1 MDTDNIFK
9 DFEIISMYTDDQAVS
24 DGVLADI
31 SSFNIF
37 LDGKPVNRIT
47 GYLYDE
53 LMRSVCHD
61 TQKLRSVLK
70 TKLSLAAMP
79 KDDPQ
84 DGYFYLVPLNLWAVR
99 NEVGGYTLMFP
110 EDY

>member
-9 DFEIISMYTDDQAVS
+9 DFEIISVYTDEHAVS
-24 DGVLADI
+24 DGVLVDI
-31 SSFNIF
+31 TSFNIF

-47 GYLYDE
+47 SRLHHRLMQCANYDKDE
-53 LMRSVCHD
+53 LQYIIM
-61 TQKLRSVLK
+61 
-70 TKLSLAAMP
+70 TKISLAEMP
-79 KDDPQ
+79 KDGPQ
-84 DGYFYLVPLNLWAVR
+84 DGYFYLVPSNLWAVR